1 MFNESENEW
10 SARII
15 VIQSEMCREGREL
28 FLLSGSKKTS
38 EEENEVIMYCAWQM
52 VNFNKSGYSIIILV
66 IMT

>member
-1 MFNESENEW
+1 M

-15 VIQSEMCREGREL
+15 VTRSETCREGREL

-38 EEENEVIMYCAWQM
+38 EEENEVIMYCAWHM
-52 VNFNKSGYSIIILV
+52 VNVQKSGYSIIILV

>member
-52 VNFNKSGYSIIILV
+52 VNV
-66 IMT
+66 Q